1 MKALPLTMESNPNQ
15 TGSNDLSKRVQT
27 PQTKGS
33 DNVYARQRRLEQR
46 IERIEATIST
56 IRRDVYRIEKKQQR
70 EVVAPSI
77 PNSPEYPPGLF
88 T

>member
-1 MKALPLTMESNPNQ
+1 MKAWPSTLESNPNQ
-15 TGSNDLSKRVQT
+15 ASLNDLSKRVQD
-27 PQTKGS
+27 PIKRGH

-70 EVVAPSI
+70 EVVAPSTS
-77 PNSPEYPPGLF
+77 PSPELPPGLF